1 MNYRM
6 FLYQKLR
13 FMDICENKVIHFR
26 THVRY
31 GNYDSCGI
39 VAIHRNVNT

>member
-1 MNYRM
+1 MNYHM

-13 FMDICENKVIHFR
+13 FADICENQVIHFH

-31 GNYDSCGI
+31 SNYDSCGI
-39 VAIHRNVNT
+39 VAIHITVNT